1 MIRILRREIGRLV
14 ADRSGA
20 TVSIEF
26 VLVVIPM
33 VIMLVGTI
41 EGSRLFWARNSLQ
54 YATEEAGRYAM
65 THVTATDT
73 TLETYATDAFDGA
86 SYGTPAFDAVFD
98 TAPDPDVV
106 TITGTM
112 TFDLNVLFLA
122 FSIPLEGES
131 TVPLID

>member
-1 MIRILRREIGRLV
+1 MISKLRQEIGRFV
-14 ADRSGA
+14 EDRSGA
-20 TVSIEF
+20 TASVEF

-41 EGSRLFWARNSLQ
+41 EASRLFWARNSLQ

-65 THVTATDT
+65 THVTATET
-73 TLETYATDAFDGA
+73 TLENYATDAFDGA
-86 SYGTPAFDAVFD
+86 SYGAPVFDAVID
-98 TAPDPDVV
+98 TSTDPDIV
-106 TITGTM
+106 TISGSL
-112 TFDLNVLFLA
+112 TFDLDVLFLA